1 MGVPSWGRWSLLIP
15 KISTTSSRADLNSA
29 RKPFELSTTDKP
41 RGRVGLLNATT
52 LAQEI
57 SMPAST
63 RTHPQVPSW
72 EEGITSS
79 CSTYTFS
86 DNEEE
91 EREEAINQLVLN
103 KRRNWVILM
112 AEPEVPNA
120 KPIPISSSDNEHSN
134 DLTYTPLQLVGEVE
148 VAHSFWKGDKYDTS
162 SGSVKMA
169 PRFKTL
175 V

>member
-1 MGVPSWGRWSLLIP
+1 
-15 KISTTSSRADLNSA
+15 
-29 RKPFELSTTDKP
+29 
-41 RGRVGLLNATT
+41 
-52 LAQEI
+52 
-57 SMPAST
+57 MPAST

-91 EREEAINQLVLN
+91 EREEAIYQLVLN

-112 AEPEVPNA
+112 VEPEVPNA

-134 DLTYTPLQLVGEVE
+134 DLAYNPLQLVGKVE
-148 VAHSFWKGDKYDTS
+148 VAHSFWEGDESNTS
-162 SGSVKMA
+162 SGSANMA
-169 PRFKTL
+169 PRFRTL
-175 V
+175 GQKKSTPAASPPDVVAPPISQVPLPDPTPVLALTA